1 MISTNNAHILV
12 VDDDKE
18 IRLLVSKFLEQ
29 HGHRVSGVQNGKEM
43 WSYLKNAHIDLI
55 ILDLML
61 PGESGLNLCR
71 DLRLREGEVIPIIM
85 LTARGDDT
93 DRIVGLEIGADDY
106 ITKPFNPRELLA
118 RINAVLRRFSVGKAD
133 GLIKNQKNTY
143 RFLGWHLD
151 AHRRELISPSKA
163 VVDLSGAEFDLLLV
177 FLENPHRVLTR
188 DQLLELTRNRSA
200 FSLDRTIDMQVH
212 RLRRKIER
220 EPSDIVLIK
229 TVRGVGYIFT
239 GEVVRE

>member
-18 IRLLVSKFLEQ
+18 IRLLIAKFLGQ
-29 HGHRVSGVQNGKEM
+29 HGHRVSGVQNGNEM
-43 WSYLKNAHIDLI
+43 WSYLKNANTDLI

-71 DLRLREGEVIPIIM
+71 DLRLQEGEAIPIIM

-118 RINAVLRRFSVGKAD
+118 RINAVLRRFSSGKAD
-133 GLIKNQKNTY
+133 GLTKNQKDTY

-151 AHRRELISPSKA
+151 THRRELISPSKA

-220 EPSDIVLIK
+220 EPSDVVLIK